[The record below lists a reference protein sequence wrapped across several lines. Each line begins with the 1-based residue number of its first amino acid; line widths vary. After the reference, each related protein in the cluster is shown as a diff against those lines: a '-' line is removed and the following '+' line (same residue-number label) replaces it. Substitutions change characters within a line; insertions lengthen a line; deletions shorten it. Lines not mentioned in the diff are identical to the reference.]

1 MIDILA
7 SLHKH
12 VPTVSTT
19 ENVLVD
25 GKSDEIVEDKF
36 QKYSKVGILL
46 SNCTCVYLCIYV
58 STQMSYKLSLIHLF
72 YQVVTK

>member
-1 MIDILA
+1 MIDILT
-7 SLHKH
+7 SIHKY

-36 QKYSKVGILL
+36 SKVLL
-46 SNCTCVYLCIYV
+46 GQYIYACL
-58 STQMSYKLSLIHLF
+58 KGPIK
-72 YQVVTK
+72 QVTLQL